1 MARSRFIKE
10 VQKSTDPS
18 HAEVRRAKD
27 FWTDVFEGSIL
38 AQIDDS
44 LLGISKAEEVVRFA
58 GEVADAALAEMEK
71 RWPKI

>member
-1 MARSRFIKE
+1 MSRFIKE
-10 VQKSTDPS
+10 VKKSSDPS

-27 FWTDVFEGSIL
+27 FWTDVFQDSIV

-44 LLGISKAEEVVRFA
+44 SSKHDAQAVDLVRFA